1 MNMSFSTDYFNNLET
16 PKMMLCN
23 PNNKPVI
30 IKDEDNNNVVC
41 YIDNIEDFSLSPT
54 FNAVSELSFRV
65 YKSIGNNELLCFSKI
80 ENKRRLHI
88 NGFGYFIINNVSYN
102 DDEKDFIYKDV
113 SAVSVE
119 YELNNKKL
127 NYYKGTFKFYDSLN
141 PQETLLYYLVS
152 LLPNWNIGN
161 VDSSVA
167 SKYRTFDI
175 SDSTVYGFL
184 MSDVEDAYECIIDY
198 DIENFTINVYDKNNY
213 INNTS
218 VYLTKAETNKSIK
231 IEQVSEQ
238 VITAL
243 SIFGQNDLD
252 ISMINVIGENVIYN
266 FDYYKNTDWMS
277 QTLINAINAWEN
289 KIQTYQATYD
299 DKLLS
304 LLNQNATLQTKKSEL
319 SQLQSDLK
327 YLNVQKSAIIS
338 DNKQNDLTSI
348 NSLISQK
355 TTQINTKKAEVTTV
369 QNAVTTLQNDIIAIN
384 NICAIKNNFSEV
396 LYNELFPY
404 IIESTYKDEYIT
416 LTDSM
421 TFAQRQN
428 QAKELYNKGVN
439 ILNKLSQPTYNI
451 SLQTNNFLFNS
462 DYKDYLSQI
471 QTGVLINIEVSD
483 DNFQQFVL
491 LKIPINFSAKECSFE
506 FSNRFRLSDPSSVY
520 NDLYKSVSSSANTVN
535 FEKSIWGEAVKSGKL
550 DDVVNFTKAPL
561 DLTNNAIKS
570 SNGQSMVIDDTG
582 LNGLATLEDGSIS
595 PEQLKIV
602 NNALAFTNDNFETL
616 KTAIGKIYLPDG
628 QLIDG
633 KNYVY
638 GICADYISG
647 NLIAG
652 NGLIIKTADG
662 KFVVDDNGFHS
673 EQVDN
678 IENSMVTVGQV
689 DTKIESAIT
698 QSDGEIKLYVDEKT
712 ALKSATYT
720 APPSTHL
727 LNDTLCPDKNYIAT
741 NGTVYEKGKNY
752 IATSGNSTPTYK
764 NLVFSDGK
772 TLKFSDGKYLVFADM
787 NVSKWD
793 KRDKYQTDTD
803 VSASLDV
810 KSEAIRMDFQ
820 NGGLSSKVQFDF
832 GGIHCLGNGIEVKDN
847 SGNKVFGVDTNGNLG
862 MRGYLGDMVST
873 VTSKTGRFNAKNWN
887 GETIVVDGLGLYSNG
902 VLFGGIYNLN
912 GYILFQSEGASCTVT
927 CDSGGLTFANEG
939 MHFKAENYG
948 HFYNGMDGIEMVS
961 EIYNSGLIIDG
972 LMGNVRLYLNNVDV
986 LRATSTNLYTNCT
999 NAYFKNLYT
1008 FTTKVTSDRELKK
1021 DIKQNTEYA
1030 LDKLKNVNFYGYTI
1044 NNPIKDKDGNE
1055 TGEFDNSYST
1065 KIGLMH
1071 DECPED
1077 IATTEENG
1085 EKHID
1090 LYASISIAIKAIQE
1104 LNKKVDRQAVRIS
1117 DLESENLELRKL
1129 LEREKLE
1136 RKIITKNIKKGLI

>member
-299 DKLLS
+299 NKLLS

-652 NGLIIKTADG
+652 NGLVIKTADG

-698 QSDGEIKLYVDEKT
+698 QSDDEIKLYVDEKT
-712 ALKSATYT
+712 ALNSHTYT
-720 APPSTHL
+720 TIP
-727 LNDTLCPDKNYIAT
+727 NQ
-741 NGTVYEKGKNY
+741 
-752 IATSGNSTPTYK
+752 YK
-764 NLVFSDGK
+764 NGDLFILDRDYITSQEHNFKSGQILIAIADQTTDTHQHYTFGDGT
-772 TLKFSDGKYLVFADM
+772 TLKFIDETYFTLPNLNF
-787 NVSKWD
+787 SKWD
-793 KRDKYQTDTD
+793 KKDKYQTDTD
-803 VSASLDV
+803 VSASLQVQADNI
-810 KSEAIRMDFQ
+810 KADFQ
-820 NGGLSSKVQFDF
+820 NGGLSSQVKFDVY
-832 GGIHCLGNGIEVKDN
+832 GQHIYNGNFEVWDKLESD
-847 SGNKVFGVDTNGNLG
+847 SSKQRVFGVNNDTGNLEVFG
-862 MRGYLGDMVST
+862 DIKDTDGNILIGKGKGVLSTLVFSNTKTNPNLSHFDIGIYQTGGSGYDFVI
-873 VTSKTGRFNAKNWN
+873 NH
-887 GETIVVDGLGLYSNG
+887 IVVEIPNNFVILDAKIRMVFYPLYYNYAGQTGWGYPRNVKCYLDNNYLYSCGYARGESAWYPLSLNPTDISQNVFNSSSFTQTVNQSWNPNSTSTQFAAEITSNDIKTLLTVG
-902 VLFGGIYNLN
+902 RNVIRFQVASTPSTQMEDMLDVYKYSGYMSANAIIN
-912 GYILFQSEGASCTVT
+912 GY
-927 CDSGGLTFANEG
+927 
-939 MHFKAENYG
+939 
-948 HFYNGMDGIEMVS
+948 
-961 EIYNSGLIIDG
+961 
-972 LMGNVRLYLNNVDV
+972 
-986 LRATSTNLYTNCT
+986 
-999 NAYFKNLYT
+999 
-1008 FTTKVTSDRELKK
+1008 
-1021 DIKQNTEYA
+1021 
-1030 LDKLKNVNFYGYTI
+1030 
-1044 NNPIKDKDGNE
+1044 
-1055 TGEFDNSYST
+1055 
-1065 KIGLMH
+1065 
-1071 DECPED
+1071 
-1077 IATTEENG
+1077 
-1085 EKHID
+1085 
-1090 LYASISIAIKAIQE
+1090 
-1104 LNKKVDRQAVRIS
+1104 
-1117 DLESENLELRKL
+1117 RKW
-1129 LEREKLE
+1129 
-1136 RKIITKNIKKGLI
+1136 